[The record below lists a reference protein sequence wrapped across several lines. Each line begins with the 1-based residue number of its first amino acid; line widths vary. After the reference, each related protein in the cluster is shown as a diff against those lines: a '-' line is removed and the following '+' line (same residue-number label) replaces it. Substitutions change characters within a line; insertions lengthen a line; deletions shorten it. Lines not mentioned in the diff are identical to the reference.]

1 MPPIAVPTLT
11 LMGRDDG
18 ATLPSSMEG
27 KEALFTGPYRV
38 EIVDDSGHF
47 LQREQ
52 PDVVAE
58 RVRAHLRAN
67 EGG

>member
-1 MPPIAVPTLT
+1 M

-18 ATLPSSMEG
+18 ATLPSSSDG
-27 KEALFTGPYRV
+27 KEALFAGPYRV
-38 EIVDDSGHF
+38 ELIAGSGHF
-47 LQREQ
+47 VQRER

-67 EGG
+67 DEA